1 RPRVSPSL
9 TKNETSSTAF
19 TSATFRRN
27 SPPYTGK
34 NLLRCRTSS
43 SAPGRI
49 SSASSA
55 AAAGVRP
62 PPGTAPEPAGVALV
76 SRIGLHLRIVEPAA
90 GKVARV
96 GLEHSRRPVADGH
109 LLGASRGEPG
119 AFRHEP
125 GVGHHGLDGGEAL
138 FPLRPQHWDG
148 AQEPL
153 GVRVAPPLKDVPHR
167 AVLHHLPQI

>member
-96 GLEHSRRPVADGH
+96 GLEHGRGPVADGQDRKSTR
-109 LLGASRGEPG
+109 LNFSLVIIA
-119 AFRHEP
+119 
-125 GVGHHGLDGGEAL
+125 
-138 FPLRPQHWDG
+138 
-148 AQEPL
+148 
-153 GVRVAPPLKDVPHR
+153 
-167 AVLHHLPQI
+167 